1 MKTGRN
7 RNNDKSTFAI
17 HIHYDGLSTKFE
29 ISLILSAVILYG
41 IFSIYFSSVLAYFPK
56 MLYSKVS
63 VIE

>member
-1 MKTGRN
+1 MTKVRLLFIYT
-7 RNNDKSTFAI
+7 
-17 HIHYDGLSTKFE
+17 LSTKFE

-41 IFSIYFSSVLAYFPK
+41 IFSIYLSSVLTYFPK